1 MKNYKLTLCYDGSR
15 YSGWQK
21 QGNTAQTVQGK
32 LETLLSRALEQP
44 VEIAGSGRTDAGVH
58 AYGQVVNF
66 FTDGRIPTDRIV
78 RAVNSLLPPDIVVR
92 AAGEADRDFSAR
104 HSAKSKTYIY
114 RIQRGEVP
122 DPMTARYAWYIRRPL
137 DVAAMRE
144 ALGSILGTHDFSAF
158 RASGGAPMSPVR
170 TMYEAA
176 VEEAAG
182 NQLVCRIHGNG
193 FLYHMVRNII
203 GTVANVGLGI
213 ITPQRFQEILDG
225 CDRTKAAATAPACG
239 LFLEE
244 VDYGERFHF

>member
-1 MKNYKLTLCYDGSR
+1 MP
-15 YSGWQK
+15 
-21 QGNTAQTVQGK
+21 A
-32 LETLLSRALEQP
+32 
-44 VEIAGSGRTDAGVH
+44 VH

-225 CDRTKAAATAPACG
+225 CDRTKAAATAG
-239 LFLEE
+239 LRPLPRRSRLRRALPFLIQQFLRVFEPLCSRLLA
-244 VDYGERFHF
+244 ERLVLCCDVRTCERVADGLE